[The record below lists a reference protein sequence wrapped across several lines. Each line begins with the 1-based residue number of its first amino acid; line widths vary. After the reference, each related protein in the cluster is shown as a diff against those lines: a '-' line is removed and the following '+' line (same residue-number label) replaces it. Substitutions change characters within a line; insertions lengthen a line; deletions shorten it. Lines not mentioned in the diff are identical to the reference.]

1 MRKRGGILSSKDRK
15 AALDVSINSIVVIVF
30 AVTMLGL
37 GLAFIKGYFEKA
49 KSTINIDEVGEV
61 PDATVSNPIS
71 LAREDL
77 NVEKGKTSTFGAKF
91 YNNKETSYSASFGSQ
106 LQCVSD
112 TGTATAGSF
121 VLLSSPQTVNVGEQK
136 QFKLQLKVA
145 PTTVS
150 KDYIC
155 TLQALSATGTSAGT
169 VLEEKQVT
177 VKVK

>member
-1 MRKRGGILSSKDRK
+1 MLAAKNRK

-61 PDATVSNPIS
+61 PEATVSNPIS

-91 YNNKETSYSASFGSQ
+91 YNNKESSHSVSFSIN
-106 LQCVSD
+106 QCVSD
-112 TGTATAGSF
+112 STVPTTAF
-121 VLLSSPQTVNVGEQK
+121 VLLSSAQTVNVGDQK

-145 PTTVS
+145 ATTPS
-150 KDYIC
+150 KEYIC
-155 TLQALSATGTSAGT
+155 TLQALSSGTSAT
-169 VLEEKQVT
+169 LLEEKQVT

>member
-1 MRKRGGILSSKDRK
+1 MKHKNKK

-49 KSTINIDEVGEV
+49 KGTINIDEVGEV
-61 PDATVSNPIS
+61 PDATVANPIS

-91 YNNKETSYSASFGSQ
+91 YNNKETFYSVSFGIN
-106 LQCVSD
+106 QCVSD
-112 TGTATAGSF
+112 TGTVAAGSF
-121 VLLSSPQTVNVGEQK
+121 VVLSSPQTVNVGEQK
-136 QFKLQLKVA
+136 QFKVQLKVA
-145 PTTVS
+145 STTVS
-150 KDYIC
+150 KEYIC
-155 TLQALSATGTSAGT
+155 TLQVVSSTAGT
-169 VLEEKQVT
+169 PPLEEKQVT